1 MSSPELSQPALNR
14 AMTEAVEFVHAEGWD
29 ARPTIFA
36 LVPTHLVADQLA
48 ALDEEDAAP
57 LTLIVQDN
65 VPENIEP
72 GSEQLADYV
81 SRLAWPREVAG
92 VILAQE
98 IEFRDTSSEDP
109 SPRPARLYS
118 GALREEGIE
127 TTLLQLRPTEE
138 ELEAAGPF
146 AEDDI
151 QLRGGPQVA
160 PGVIAA
166 LRYGLNQDPD
176 ALD

>member
-81 SRLAWPREVAG
+81 SRLAWPTPP
-92 VILAQE
+92 LARRACFPVRCVRKGLKPHCCSCAPPKRSWKQPGHS
-98 IEFRDTSSEDP
+98 RRMTSSCAAA
-109 SPRPARLYS
+109 PR
-118 GALREEGIE
+118 
-127 TTLLQLRPTEE
+127 
-138 ELEAAGPF
+138 
-146 AEDDI
+146 
-151 QLRGGPQVA
+151 
-160 PGVIAA
+160 
-166 LRYGLNQDPD
+166 
-176 ALD
+176 

>member
-48 ALDEEDAAP
+48 AMDEETASP

-72 GSEQLADYV
+72 GSEELADYV

-92 VILAQE
+92 AILAQE
-98 IEFRDTSSEDP
+98 IKFRDTSSEDP
-109 SPRPARLYS
+109 SSPGAPVFGCPAR
-118 GALREEGIE
+118 GR
-127 TTLLQLRPTEE
+127 
-138 ELEAAGPF
+138 
-146 AEDDI
+146 
-151 QLRGGPQVA
+151 
-160 PGVIAA
+160 
-166 LRYGLNQDPD
+166 N
-176 ALD
+176 

>member
-98 IEFRDTSSEDP
+98 IKFRDTSSEDP
-109 SPRPARLYS
+109 PLARRAFIPVRCARKASKPRCCSCAPPRKSWKRPARSRKMTYS
-118 GALREEGIE
+118 C
-127 TTLLQLRPTEE
+127 
-138 ELEAAGPF
+138 AAVP
-146 AEDDI
+146 
-151 QLRGGPQVA
+151 R
-160 PGVIAA
+160 
-166 LRYGLNQDPD
+166 
-176 ALD
+176 

>member
-1 MSSPELSQPALNR
+1 MSSPELTQPALNR

-98 IEFRDTSSEDP
+98 IRFRDTSSEDP
-109 SPRPARLYS
+109 SPRPARLFS
-118 GALREEGIE
+118 GALREEG
-127 TTLLQLRPTEE
+127 LKPHCCSCAPPRRSWKRPGRSRRMTSSC
-138 ELEAAGPF
+138 AA
-146 AEDDI
+146 
-151 QLRGGPQVA
+151 A
-160 PGVIAA
+160 P
-166 LRYGLNQDPD
+166 R
-176 ALD
+176 

>member
-14 AMTEAVEFVHAEGWD
+14 SMTEAVDFVHAEGWD

-48 ALDEEDAAP
+48 TMEEDTTSP
-57 LTLIVQDN
+57 LTLIVQEN

-72 GSEQLADYV
+72 GSEELADYV
-81 SRLAWPREVAG
+81 SRLAWPREVVG

-98 IEFRDTSSEDP
+98 ITFRDTSSEDP
-109 SPRPARLYS
+109 YPRPARLYS
-118 GALREEGIE
+118 GVLREEGIE

-166 LRYGLNQDPD
+166 LRYGLDQNPD

>member
-92 VILAQE
+92 VILAQ
-98 IEFRDTSSEDP
+98 
-109 SPRPARLYS
+109 
-118 GALREEGIE
+118 
-127 TTLLQLRPTEE
+127 
-138 ELEAAGPF
+138 
-146 AEDDI
+146 
-151 QLRGGPQVA
+151 
-160 PGVIAA
+160 
-166 LRYGLNQDPD
+166 
-176 ALD
+176 

>member
-14 AMTEAVEFVHAEGWD
+14 AMTEAVEFVHAEGWG

-98 IEFRDTSSEDP
+98 IKFRDTSSEDP
-109 SPRPARLYS
+109 SPRPARL
-118 GALREEGIE
+118 
-127 TTLLQLRPTEE
+127 
-138 ELEAAGPF
+138 
-146 AEDDI
+146 
-151 QLRGGPQVA
+151 
-160 PGVIAA
+160 
-166 LRYGLNQDPD
+166 
-176 ALD
+176 